1 MTEALCATCL
11 LLKMASADIGAEKK
25 LDNLW
30 NIVLDMDKQLFVS
43 EKFLTV
49 ATEDGTYSVMV
60 LSLPEQVGPHLL
72 MYDFSSSKKKPHLSK
87 IYLNS
92 MLAALSI

>member
-1 MTEALCATCL
+1 
-11 LLKMASADIGAEKK
+11 MASADIGAEKK

-49 ATEDGTYSVMV
+49 ASEDGTYSVMG
-60 LSLPEQVGPHLL
+60 LS
-72 MYDFSSSKKKPHLSK
+72 
-87 IYLNS
+87 
-92 MLAALSI
+92 

>member
-1 MTEALCATCL
+1 
-11 LLKMASADIGAEKK
+11 MASADIGAEKK

-49 ATEDGTYSVMV
+49 ASEDGMYSVMG
-60 LSLPEQVGPHLL
+60 LSLSEQVGPHLL
-72 MYDFSSSKKKPHLSK
+72 MYDFSSCKKNK
-87 IYLNS
+87 YLKN
-92 MLAALSI
+92 LHE

>member
-1 MTEALCATCL
+1 
-11 LLKMASADIGAEKK
+11 MASADIGAEKK

-49 ATEDGTYSVMV
+49 ASEDGTYIVMGFS
-60 LSLPEQVGPHLL
+60 LSEQVGPDLL
-72 MYDFSSSKKKPHLSK
+72 MYDFSISKKH
-87 IYLNS
+87 IF
-92 MLAALSI
+92 

>member
-1 MTEALCATCL
+1 VTEALCGTCL

-49 ATEDGTYSVMV
+49 ASEDGTYSVLV
-60 LSLPEQVGPHLL
+60 LSLSEQVEPHLL
-72 MYDFSSSKKKPHLSK
+72 MYDFSSSKKNTSFKNLHE
-87 IYLNS
+87 
-92 MLAALSI
+92 

>member
-49 ATEDGTYSVMV
+49 ASEDGTYSVMV

-72 MYDFSSSKKKPHLSK
+72 MYDFSSSKKKHIFQK
-87 IYLNS
+87 FT
-92 MLAALSI
+92 

>member
-49 ATEDGTYSVMV
+49 ASEDGTYSVMG
-60 LSLPEQVGPHLL
+60 LSLSEQVGTHLL
-72 MYDFSSSKKKPHLSK
+72 MYDFSSSKKKHLSK
-87 IYLNS
+87 IYMNS
-92 MLAALSI
+92 MLAALSM

>member
-1 MTEALCATCL
+1 VTEALCATCL

-49 ATEDGTYSVMV
+49 ASEDGMYSVMG
-60 LSLPEQVGPHLL
+60 LSFSEQVGPHLL
-72 MYDFSSSKKKPHLSK
+72 MYDFCSFKTTHLSK
-87 IYLNS
+87 IYMNS
-92 MLAALSI
+92 MLAPLST